1 MDIVDGAGAGG
12 VAAVRSGSLKNIK
25 AGGGLGGRAQR
36 LPPRCIAD
44 TNDSG
49 LPCEPVVVVVVVVVD
64 IVAGAGAGG
73 VLAERGDNL
82 KQ

>member
-36 LPPRCIAD
+36 LPLRCIAGTD
-44 TNDSG
+44 DGG
-49 LPCEPVVVVVVVVVD
+49 LCFEPVVVVVVVVD